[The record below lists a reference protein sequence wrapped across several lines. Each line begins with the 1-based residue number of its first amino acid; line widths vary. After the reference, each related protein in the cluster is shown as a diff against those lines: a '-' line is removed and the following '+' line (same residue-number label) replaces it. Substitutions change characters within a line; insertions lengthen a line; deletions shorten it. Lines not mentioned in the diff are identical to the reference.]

1 MTIGGADRQ
10 LSSRFEGAGEEPQLG
25 VAGER
30 VEVPVGV
37 EQVEVGSDGHRSDEA
52 VGERSSRVAGSTAL
66 PVDRGGALEI
76 VEAPRRHELAPSKQ
90 LPQPIRMGVVPSA
103 GEHLHHDERAIARG
117 GVQVPASVPVAWSS
131 DAGT

>member
-1 MTIGGADRQ
+1 MTTEPSPDVTRAAGRRRQQPRANVVVTIGGADRQ

-52 VGERSSRVAGSTAL
+52 VGERSSRVAGST
-66 PVDRGGALEI
+66 DCR
-76 VEAPRRHELAPSKQ
+76 
-90 LPQPIRMGVVPSA
+90 
-103 GEHLHHDERAIARG
+103 
-117 GVQVPASVPVAWSS
+117 
-131 DAGT
+131 